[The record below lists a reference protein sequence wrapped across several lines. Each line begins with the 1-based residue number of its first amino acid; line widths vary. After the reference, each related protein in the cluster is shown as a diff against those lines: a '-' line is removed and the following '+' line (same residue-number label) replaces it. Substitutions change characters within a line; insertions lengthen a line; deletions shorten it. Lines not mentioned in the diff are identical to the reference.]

1 MPIENLGL
9 SLAYWL
15 HMLATVAWIGGL
27 VAMSLYV
34 IPAARRSLDQDAY
47 IRFLGN
53 VQGKLQRIGWL
64 SLAILIATGLFQLS
78 AHPSYEGFL
87 AINNPWAMAIFAKHM
102 VIGGM
107 VLSSAYITWV
117 LNPRLQRLALMQA
130 AGKVNDANQA
140 TDLRRKEAAALRV
153 NLWLSVVVLLLTA
166 LARAA

>member
-1 MPIENLGL
+1 MTIDNPGL

-27 VAMSLYV
+27 VALNLFV
-34 IPAARRSLDQDAY
+34 IPAARRTLDPEVY
-47 IRFLGN
+47 IRFLAN
-53 VQGKLQRIGWL
+53 VQGKIQRIGWL
-64 SLAILIATGLFQLS
+64 SLAVLIGTGLFQLS
-78 AHPSYEGFL
+78 AHPSYQGFL
-87 AINNPWAMAIFAKHM
+87 AIQNPWAIAIFAKHM

-117 LNPRLQRLALMQA
+117 LNPRLQRLALMKA
-130 AGKVNDANQA
+130 AGKEIDASQA
-140 TDLRRKEAAALRV
+140 SDLRRREAAALRI

>member
-1 MPIENLGL
+1 MVIENLGL

-27 VAMSLYV
+27 VALSLFV
-34 IPAARRSLDQDAY
+34 IPAARRTLKGEAY
-47 IRFLGN
+47 ARFLGD
-53 VQGKLQRIGWL
+53 VQGKLQRIGWF
-64 SLAILIATGLFQLS
+64 SLAVLVGTGLFQLS

-87 AINNPWAMAIFAKHM
+87 AINSPWAMAIFTKHM

-107 VLSSAYITWV
+107 VISSAYITWV
-117 LNPRLQRLALMQA
+117 LNPRLQRLALVQA
-130 AGKVNDANQA
+130 AGKDIDANQMD
-140 TDLRRKEAAALRV
+140 DLRRREALALRI